1 MLRFITLAC
10 LVFVTLAAA
19 SDVIELKTSNF
30 NSVIAQ
36 QDITLVEFYA
46 PWCGHCKNLAP
57 QYESAATELKRNDP
71 PVPLAKVDC
80 TAESDLCGKYGV
92 SGYPTLKIFRNGAL
106 SADYN
111 GPREA
116 KGIISY
122 MQKQAGPSS
131 KSIKT
136 DEQLTAYLKKST
148 VATFV
153 GFFAQEDDL
162 SKAFLK
168 SANSMRDTHR
178 FAHTSETELMDK
190 YGYRSAVV
198 LFRSPLLKSKFE
210 EQRVKYSGAASDD
223 DLKDFY
229 RKNSLGLAGV
239 MTDNNKDQF
248 EKPLVIAFYD
258 VDYVKNPKG
267 TNYYRNRIMKIAKEM
282 SAGGVKLNYAIA
294 NKDEFPQDI
303 EQFGASSS
311 DDMVIGVRDESG
323 KKFAMS
329 DSFSMEN
336 FKEFLTK
343 YSNGELKPYLKSEPV
358 PASNDGPVKVV
369 VASNFDEIV
378 NDPNKDVLI
387 EFYAPC
393 STQMLINFFI
403 KQLSGN
409 DHIVIAKMD
418 ATANDVPSSYD
429 VQGFPTI
436 YWAPANNK
444 KSPARYEGGREVSD
458 FVDYIKQR
466 STSTVKLGKKKKK
479 SEL

>member
-131 KSIKT
+131 KC
-136 DEQLTAYLKKST
+136 
-148 VATFV
+148 
-153 GFFAQEDDL
+153 FFAQEDDL

-210 EQRVKYSGAASDD
+210 EQRVKYSGAASVD

-387 EFYAPC
+387 EFYAPWC
-393 STQMLINFFI
+393 GHCKTLAP
-403 KQLSGN
+403 KYEELGKKLSGN